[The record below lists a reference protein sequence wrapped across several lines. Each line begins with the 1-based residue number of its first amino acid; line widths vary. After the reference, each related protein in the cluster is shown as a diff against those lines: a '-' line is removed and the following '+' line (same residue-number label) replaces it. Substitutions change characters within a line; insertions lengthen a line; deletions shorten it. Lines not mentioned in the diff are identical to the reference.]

1 MNNFIQLSESLN
13 NHSSF
18 EELARLLLRKNIV
31 NMAKDIL
38 AEYSLSNE
46 VKVQEFLSA
55 FLIHSYPSET
65 IGAKDIHKNQE
76 LVKMSGYVLYNHSEE
91 HVQHILKYVELF
103 RNWKQRDYQ
112 ILVNDMFQKYHSL
125 TVDILNAPEES
136 KRHLENCKQEILVQA
151 NQVGGQDLVN
161 KILSY
166 SPVIIDTEQLQQQYD
181 KAFWDLFKKEYDDNN
196 YNLLYQLLDEI
207 RNILLTLNPSNKNI
221 SEVIDVQFIRQQ
233 IEKQVYSPQDLQ
245 TLTNSILNF
254 IRECHSAGH
263 DEELEQLRTEVNNGN
278 LYFPDVFPKIINLV
292 RQMIIE
298 LENFIAQNKKD

>member
-151 NQVGGQDLVN
+151 NQIGGQDLVD

-166 SPVIIDTEQLQQQYD
+166 SPVIIDTDQLQQQYD

-245 TLTNSILNF
+245 TLTNQYS
-254 IRECHSAGH
+254 
-263 DEELEQLRTEVNNGN
+263 
-278 LYFPDVFPKIINLV
+278 
-292 RQMIIE
+292 
-298 LENFIAQNKKD
+298 

>member
-18 EELARLLLRKNIV
+18 EELARLLLRKNIA

-38 AEYSLSNE
+38 AEYNITNE
-46 VKVQEFLSA
+46 VKIQEFLSA

-65 IGAKDIHKNQE
+65 IGAKEIQKNQE
-76 LVKMSGYVLYNHSEE
+76 LLKMSGYVLYNHSED
-91 HVQHILKYVELF
+91 HVDHILKYVELF

-112 ILVNDMFQKYHSL
+112 ILVNDMFHKYHSL

-136 KRHLENCKQEILVQA
+136 KSHLEKCKQEILVQA
-151 NQVGGQDLVN
+151 NQVGGQDLVD

-233 IEKQVYSPQDLQ
+233 IESQVYSQQDLQ
-245 TLTNSILNF
+245 TLTNHILNL

-263 DEELEQLRTEVNNGN
+263 DEELETLRTEVNNGN
-278 LYFPDVFPKIINLV
+278 LYFPDVFPKIIHLV

>member
-31 NMAKDIL
+31 DQARQVLSEYNIL
-38 AEYSLSNE
+38 NE
-46 VKVQEFLSA
+46 IKVQEFLSV
-55 FLIHSYPSET
+55 FLISCYPHET
-65 IGAKDIHKNQE
+65 IGAKEIQKNQE
-76 LVKMSGYVLYNHSEE
+76 LLKMSGYVLYNRSEE
-91 HVQHILKYVELF
+91 HIQHILKYVELF
-103 RNWKQRDYQ
+103 RDWKQQDYQ
-112 ILVNDMFQKYHSL
+112 ILVNDMFHKYHSL

-136 KRHLENCKQEILVQA
+136 KEHLENCKQEILVQA
-151 NQVGGQDLVN
+151 NQIGGQDLVD

-166 SPVIIDTEQLQQQYD
+166 SPVIIDTEQLQKQYD
-181 KAFWDLFKKEYDDNN
+181 KAFWDLFKTEYDDKN

-207 RNILLTLNPSNKNI
+207 RNILLTLNPSNTNI
-221 SEVIDVQFIRQQ
+221 SEVIDVPFIRQQ
-233 IEKQVYSPQDLQ
+233 IEKQVYSQQDLQ
-245 TLTNSILNF
+245 TLTNHILNF

-263 DEELEQLRTEVNNGN
+263 DEELEQIRTEVNNGN